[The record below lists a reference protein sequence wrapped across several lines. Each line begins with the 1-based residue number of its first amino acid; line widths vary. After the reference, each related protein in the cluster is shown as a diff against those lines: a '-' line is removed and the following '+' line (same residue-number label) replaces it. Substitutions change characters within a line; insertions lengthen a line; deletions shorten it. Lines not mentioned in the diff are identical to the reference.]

1 MFNDEIE
8 KKLLNLKTNIK
19 NNWIQPELTHQ
30 THESS
35 HETKI
40 TS

>member
-19 NNWIQPELTHQ
+19 NNGIQPELTYQ

-35 HETKI
+35 HETEI